1 MLLQIKDLVVAYGQ
15 IDALHG
21 ISLNVEQGQIVAI
34 IGANGAGK
42 TTLLNA
48 ISGVLPVK
56 SGSIIFDGKP
66 LPGSV
71 HGIVQHGI
79 TQVPEG
85 RKIFAGL
92 SVEENLV
99 MGGFSTS
106 KAKSKENIDRMFS
119 LFPILKERRRQ
130 QAGTLSGGEQQMRAI
145 ARGMMAEPRL
155 LLLDE
160 PSLGLAP
167 IIVKQVFSLIAQI
180 REMGYTIV
188 LVEQNAQQAMRLSD
202 HTYVLENGC
211 IRIDG
216 TSEEMLA
223 NKDVIEA
230 YLGEKQE

>member
-34 IGANGAGK
+34 IGAHGAGK

-130 QAGTLSGGEQQMRAI
+130 QAGTLSGGEQQMLAI

>member
-130 QAGTLSGGEQQMRAI
+130 QAGTLSGGEQQMLAI

-216 TSEEMLA
+216 TSEEMQA